1 MIEKEARVMTD
12 ALVGR
17 FRRRLA
23 QGGLALMLGLSG
35 CVGPTPYQ
43 PAVDGQGYRDQAL
56 EEDRYRVAFSG
67 NSQTPRETVENS
79 VLFRAAELTL
89 QTGHDW
95 FRIVEQDTA
104 ANTAYRTTV
113 STFLAP
119 GIAPFPYY
127 VYGGPLLMEADSR
140 PVTRF
145 EAIAII
151 SVRTGE
157 RPTGDD
163 QAYDAATVMRILG
176 PKIVRPQPVAG

>member
-1 MIEKEARVMTD
+1 MTD
-12 ALVGR
+12 ALIERVQ
-17 FRRRLA
+17 RRLA
-23 QGGLALMLGLSG
+23 QSALALMLGLSG

-43 PAVDGQGYRDQAL
+43 PAADGQGYRDQAL
-56 EEDRYRVAFSG
+56 EENRYRVSFSG
-67 NSQTPRETVENS
+67 NSQTPRETVENY

-95 FRIVEQDTA
+95 FRIVDQDTA

-113 STFLAP
+113 STLLAP

-127 VYGGPLLMEADSR
+127 VYGGPVLMEADSR

-145 EAIAII
+145 EAITII

-157 RPTGDD
+157 RPTDD
-163 QAYDAATVMRILG
+163 DHAYDAAKVMEILG
-176 PKIVRPQPVAG
+176 PKIVRPQPGAS